1 MEGQGDIKMNNKYII
16 ALLKCKGI
24 GNTRLFDFIKE
35 CDFNIDKIKLNIN
48 KLISLD
54 DYNNF
59 NQILSNAE
67 LEINENEKK
76 GIKLITIL
84 DDNYPSK
91 LYTIS
96 DPILYLYY
104 KGNIELINT
113 VSIAV
118 IGTRKPSELSK
129 INSYKLSLGLVKQN
143 YTIVSGLALGID
155 TIAHK
160 ASVENNGNTIAVLP
174 CGIDNIQPTSNRGLA
189 EDIINSNGCLVSEYS
204 VGTVL
209 NRFNYA
215 KRDRIQSALS
225 NVIVVPEASEKSGTM
240 IAVNKSKKERKPVF
254 QLIDNNNKLIDNVL
268 DIENDDYLDIIKEAV
283 ELDVNN
289 EKQKEANIKNIRKI
303 SKQISL
309 FDSY

>member
-129 INSYKLSLGLVKQN
+129 NNSYKLSLGLVRQN

>member
-1 MEGQGDIKMNNKYII
+1 MNDKYII

-24 GNTRLFDFIKE
+24 GTSRLFDFIKE
-35 CDFNIDKIKLNIN
+35 CDFNIDEIKLNIN

-67 LEINENEKK
+67 LEISENEKK

-84 DDNYPSK
+84 DDKYPSK

-96 DPILYLYY
+96 DPVLYLYY
-104 KGNIELINT
+104 KGNIDLINT

-118 IGTRKPSELSK
+118 IGTRKPSESSK
-129 INSYKLSLGLVKQN
+129 INSYKLTLSLVNQN

-204 VGTVL
+204 VGAVL
-209 NRFNYA
+209 NKFNYV

-225 NVIVVPEASEKSGTM
+225 NVIVVPEANEKSGTM
-240 IAVNKSKKERKPVF
+240 IAVNKSKKEGKPVF
-254 QLIDNNNKLIDNVL
+254 QLINNNNRLIDNVL
-268 DIENDDYLDIIKEAV
+268 DIEKEDYLDIIKSAV

-289 EKQKEANIKNIRKI
+289 EEQKKHNILNSKKNN
-303 SKQISL
+303 KQISL
-309 FDSY
+309 FDF

>member
-1 MEGQGDIKMNNKYII
+1 MNNKYII